1 MNKKEVGEIRR
12 RLKPERNN
20 ISRIYG
26 CYVNSAKEIVSY
38 IDESVAMLTQEEAEK
53 YLSLL

>member
-26 CYVNSAKEIVSY
+26 CYVNSAKEVVSY
-38 IDESVAMLTQEEAEK
+38 IDESVAMLTQE
-53 YLSLL
+53 